1 MQRNDDQ
8 ALLESLVG
16 GQPQPAMAAAAPA
29 GAAAAVD
36 PPAQQRASSKPR
48 SKPGIYD
55 QTLEAMAYVAS
66 LAIAGGLWAAGA
78 FFTLIFLQGA
88 GAPVAPAHAVA
99 WLVPAFVS
107 AVELKLWP
115 ARGRSPIRALVWL
128 GVVVFDVG
136 ASFAGL
142 VEWGAGRRINLFTGI
157 ILPSSGAA
165 LWAFA
170 LGAGLVF
177 AFAPEK
183 IGKWAIRELRGLLK
197 I

>member
-1 MQRNDDQ
+1 
-8 ALLESLVG
+8 
-16 GQPQPAMAAAAPA
+16 
-29 GAAAAVD
+29 
-36 PPAQQRASSKPR
+36 
-48 SKPGIYD
+48 
-55 QTLEAMAYVAS
+55 MAYVAS

-78 FFTLIFLQGA
+78 FFTLVFLRGA
-88 GAPVAPAHAVA
+88 GVPLAPAQLVA

-128 GVVVFDVG
+128 GVVTFDVG

-142 VEWGAGRRINLFTGI
+142 VQWGAGRRINLFTGFT
-157 ILPSSGAA
+157 LPTTGAA
-165 LWAFA
+165 LWVFA

-183 IGKWAIRELRGLLK
+183 IGKWAGRELRALLK